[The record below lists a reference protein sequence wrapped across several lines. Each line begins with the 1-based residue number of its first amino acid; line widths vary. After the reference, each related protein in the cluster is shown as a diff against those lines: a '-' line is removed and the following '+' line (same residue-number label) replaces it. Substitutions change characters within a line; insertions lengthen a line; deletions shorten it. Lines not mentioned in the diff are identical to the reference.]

1 LQGVAEEDV
10 KLEEED
16 EEYFEAWIKSNY
28 EKFWKETGVSQA
40 TP

>member
-28 EKFWKETGVSQA
+28 EKFWKDTGVSPA